1 MLMTCFEVLLHLV
14 GCFKNLCMHARPMK
28 PSARSKSMFS
38 TTWPTKFGRP
48 GGLHSHLLRK
58 ITLYWGQWH
67 FLFHQQQ
74 FSTLDAWI
82 SPIEVLHKD
91 FPQLHKS
98 LEFSQEQL
106 STLTEGNKSLRPQKL
121 FLVYN
126 HAAWETV
133 LFFLASQC
141 THSLIHCFPH
151 IHVFVVVCHY
161 QRRPIAATPGTK

>member
-38 TTWPTKFGRP
+38 TTSPTNLEDLGDYTHTFSEK
-48 GGLHSHLLRK
+48 SHCTGASD
-58 ITLYWGQWH
+58 I
-67 FLFHQQQ
+67 FISINNSF
-74 FSTLDAWI
+74 DAWI